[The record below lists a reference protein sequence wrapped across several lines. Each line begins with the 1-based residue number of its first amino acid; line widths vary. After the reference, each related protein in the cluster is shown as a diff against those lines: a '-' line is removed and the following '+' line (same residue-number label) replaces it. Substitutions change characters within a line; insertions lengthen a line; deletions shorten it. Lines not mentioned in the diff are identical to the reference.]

1 MDEEEPK
8 PQPRRIRRLAPV
20 LGKYKLFRT
29 MFQRNGRSNDDIE
42 EANPNLNVD
51 GIVPADPSGVSASSI
66 IPEHPGDLIFGHMF
80 APRPVAPPPPPPQH
94 RNDVPGPS
102 RQLLQPPAPVHYY
115 PNLAPGHFA
124 METLGQPSSS
134 AAPTPTVPSPPKR
147 RRTIP
152 TAQPR
157 PPPLRLVQDDEEMAV
172 DLPNQPTPPPEAG
185 ATASTSTAARAA
197 ASRSYLATRNFA
209 KKTQPCV
216 SEVDSPMD
224 TTPPRGTP
232 PVSPMDFSGPS
243 SPTAPPAP
251 VVPQP
256 AAQEVARRLDK
267 IFKH

>member
-147 RRTIP
+147 RKTMP
-152 TAQPR
+152 PGQHR
-157 PPPLRLVQDDEEMAV
+157 PPPLRLDLDDQQEQTNV
-172 DLPNQPTPPPEAG
+172 IPTPPPEAG
-185 ATASTSTAARAA
+185 ATASTSAAARAA
-197 ASRSYLATRNFA
+197 ASTTYLAARGFA

-216 SEVDSPMD
+216 TEVDSPMD

-243 SPTAPPAP
+243 SPTAPSAP

-256 AAQEVARRLDK
+256 SAREVARRLDK
-267 IFKH
+267 IFKR